1 MNLVIVESPTKA
13 GTISKFLG
21 KDFVV
26 ESSFGHVRDLP
37 EKELGIDIEE
47 NFKPKYIIIPKAKK
61 RIKELKEKAQE
72 ADTIILATD
81 EDREGEAIA
90 FHLCQALNLKNPKR
104 IVFHE
109 ITKRAIEK
117 ALKNPRDI
125 DMNLVDAQQAR
136 RILDRL
142 VGYKLSPFLW
152 EKIARGLSAGRVQ
165 SVAVRL
171 VVERQREIEKFK
183 PEEYW
188 TVEAKLRPQITTGKI
203 QKATDF
209 TAKLNKKDGK
219 TIPKLGIKTKKQA
232 DKIIRDLKNANYKV
246 INIQK
251 KEVKKNPPPPF
262 TTSTLQQEASYKLGF
277 SAKKTMFVAQQLY
290 EKGYITYHRTDSLN
304 LSDEFLEQIKN
315 FVEPEYLEIKKY
327 KSKKSAQEAHE
338 AIRPTRISRKIDD
351 KLYNLIW
358 QRAVASQMKPATLD
372 STSVDIKANEYLFRA
387 TGTTIK
393 FDGFLKIYPIKISEN
408 PLPLLKKNEVLKLI
422 KLIPEQ
428 HFTKPPAPYTEASLV
443 KALEEY
449 GIGRPSTYVP
459 ILSTIQER
467 NYIIKQKKRLYPTEI
482 GILVNDILVKHF
494 PEIVNIKFTA
504 NMEKDLDKIAQG
516 KKKWAPIIKEFYKSF
531 AQNLKNKYQ
540 QVEKLSKPTEKK
552 CPKCGHSL
560 IVRISRYGKFLGCSN
575 YPKCKHIEKYDH

>member
-1 MNLVIVESPTKA
+1 MNLIIVESPTKA
-13 GTISKFLG
+13 KTISKFLG
-21 KDFVV
+21 KDYAV

-37 EKELGIDIEE
+37 KNVLGIDIEH
-47 NFKPKYIIIPKAKK
+47 NFKPKDLIIPKAKK
-61 RIKELKEKAQE
+61 RIKELKEKAQKSN
-72 ADTIILATD
+72 AVILATD

-90 FHLCQALNLKNPKR
+90 FHLSQALDLKNPKR

-109 ITKRAIEK
+109 ITKKAIEN
-117 ALKNPRDI
+117 ALKNPRGI

-136 RILDRL
+136 RLLDRL

-152 EKIARGLSAGRVQ
+152 EKVAKGLSAGRVQ
-165 SVAVRL
+165 SIAVRL
-171 VVERQREIEKFK
+171 VAERQREIDKFR
-183 PEEYW
+183 PQEYW
-188 TVEAKLRPQITTGKI
+188 SVEAELRQETRNKKQETSFIARLI
-203 QKATDF
+203 
-209 TAKLNKKDGK
+209 KKDGK
-219 TIPKLGIKTKKQA
+219 TIPRVGIKTKKEA
-232 DKIIRDLKNANYKV
+232 EEIVKNLENAEYKIVD
-246 INIQK
+246 IQK
-251 KEVKKNPPPPF
+251 KEIKKNPLAPF

-290 EKGYITYHRTDSLN
+290 EKGYITYHRTDSVN
-304 LSDEFLEQIKN
+304 LSKEFLEQVKN

-338 AIRPTRISRKIDD
+338 AIRPTQISRKIDN
-351 KLYNLIW
+351 KLYELIW
-358 QRAVASQMKPATLD
+358 QRAIASQMKPAIIET
-372 STSVDIKANEYLFRA
+372 TSIDIEAGRYLFRA
-387 TGTTIK
+387 TGAIIK

-408 PLPLLKKNEVLKLI
+408 ILPSLEKNELLKLV
-422 KLIPEQ
+422 KLIPSQ
-428 HFTKPPAPYTEASLV
+428 HFTKPPAPYTEATLV

-449 GIGRPSTYVP
+449 GIGRPSTYAP

-516 KKKWAPIIKEFYKSF
+516 KKEWVPIIKEFYKWF
-531 AQNLKNKYQ
+531 ARILENKYQ
-540 QVEKLSKPTEKK
+540 QVEKLSKPIEKK
-552 CPKCGHSL
+552 CPQCGHNL
-560 IVRISRYGKFLGCSN
+560 IIRISRFGKFLGCSN